1 MNTKPLAKRWTH
13 RPQLR
18 RALAHLARLALV
30 TVAGC
35 ATLPTTALVDGQEVP
50 RKTLEF
56 TGQPYTITHRA
67 AHPRPGGPSSGLRDV
82 GGNITGLICGMDVEY
97 SVKHEG
103 DRVQM
108 VGFLDQTIAT
118 QLWVRDQ
125 HGLRTIS
132 GNLGGLAVNLTLT
145 SSALKGQV
153 GLRAFDLVQEG
164 GALKGA
170 LVTTGTDPT
179 NAVLNNRDQLWAMP
193 AADQAVVLANLLT
206 CFTANIGTF
215 GRTPLEVGFG
225 GPAGMQPR
233 QSSMVYGGSRQNL
246 NVVGR

>member
-1 MNTKPLAKRWTH
+1 MKVH
-13 RPQLR
+13 
-18 RALAHLARLALV
+18 ALV
-30 TVAGC
+30 LFAGVSWLTLAGC
-35 ATLPTTALVDGQEVP
+35 ATVPKTAIVDGQEVP

-67 AHPRPGGPSSGLRDV
+67 AHPRPGGPSSGLRDA
-82 GGNITGLICGMDVEY
+82 GGNITGQVCGMDVDY

-103 DRVQM
+103 DRVQL

-118 QLWVRDQ
+118 QLHVRDQ

-153 GLRAFDLVQEG
+153 GLRAFELAQDG

-170 LVTTGTDPT
+170 MVTTGTDPT
-179 NAVLNNRDQLWAMP
+179 AAVLNNRDQLWAMP
-193 AADQAVVLANLLT
+193 AADQAVVLANILT
-206 CFTANIGTF
+206 CFTANIGNF
-215 GRTPLEVGFG
+215 GRSPLEVGFG

-233 QSSMVYGGSRQNL
+233 QSSTVYGGSVQQL